1 MEEEQNNYFSSTII
15 FKIIIAHPP
24 TSLLDLE
31 AYLATLSC
39 REVEYFKNGANVDFL
54 APDFF
59 KLLKSGASKLTLAP
73 FLKQIGDIIS
83 FISPLSHKRALS
95 PFFEDRGDEYLK
107 IIFNIC
113 FYKLEF
119 SIRWNFL

>member
-54 APDFF
+54 VPDFF
-59 KLLKSGASKLTLAP
+59 KLFFWKSGASKLTLAP

-83 FISPLSHKRALS
+83 FISPISHKRALTL
-95 PFFEDRGDEYLK
+95 FFADGGDEYSK
-107 IIFNIC
+107 IIFHIW
-113 FYKLEF
+113 F
-119 SIRWNFL
+119 